1 MTRRTT
7 IVPPDANFDFVLPVQ
22 PFAREII
29 CVCLE
34 IALAVGETSKP
45 RIEIRD
51 RSGNL
56 LFASQCS
63 LDLAGPEDVL
73 VTFGPSFPLGNSTAT
88 GPTFMAIPIPAGLR
102 LPPVGQLTVFT
113 GVGANSNVRQMALE
127 TIDEEHDLPDAA

>member
-7 IVPPDANFDFVLPVQ
+7 IVPPDASFNFVLPVQ

-34 IALAVGETSKP
+34 VEVGILETFQP
-45 RIEIRD
+45 RVEIRD
-51 RSGNL
+51 RSANL
-56 LFASQCS
+56 LFASQC
-63 LDLAGPEDVL
+63 LADIVGAESVIA
-73 VTFGPSFPLGNSTAT
+73 VFGPSFPMVNSTAT
-88 GPTFMAIPIPAGLR
+88 GPTFMAIPIPANLQ

-113 GVGANSNVRQMALE
+113 GVGVGSNIRQMALE